1 MSEINVEQLTPMMRQ
16 YVEMRRQHP
25 DKLMFYRLGD
35 FYEMFFDDA
44 KVAAS
49 ILDLTLTRRGNQGG
63 EPIPMAGVPVH
74 TAESYITRLMKAGYS
89 VVICDQ
95 LTDKSAAGNN
105 MIERRITRIYT
116 PGTATDEGMIPEKQD
131 NIIAA
136 VFGEKNSFGFAT
148 LSLGSGHFTTTEV
161 NSINDLLMFIAKTSP
176 AELLYPEH
184 FTHYQDLAEV
194 LCRKALPL
202 WDFDFKNAQA
212 LLCEQF
218 KTKSLTGFDLD
229 KLHAGVC
236 AAGALLKYVKDM
248 QKVDI
253 EHITGI
259 THDRSSDIVLLD
271 KNAQRN
277 LELSKNLSGNDE
289 GTLLSVLDDTR
300 TAMGSRLLRHM
311 MTNPL
316 RDNQQINER
325 LDLVE
330 AFMQCPTADELGMEL
345 ASIGDIERIVAR
357 IGLRSAKPRDLSKL
371 REALAT
377 LPKIKQLM
385 VNAWPEYASLQP
397 EVAALAESEGDGTHN
412 AYPAPT
418 AMGEQQD
425 LAAEPRT
432 AEPAPTEDSTAADTT
447 SSESA
452 EASASNADAEA
463 EAEAESEAE
472 PAATAATPESATTAS
487 TVNAD
492 GAVDSAEAASA
503 DLSHHSEEASN
514 SYGAAAVA
522 ASENTA
528 TTENTTAETGAS
540 GGDGEAET
548 DAKRRFAQMLIN
560 QAAQIPDSAEVLDL
574 LQRAIM
580 EFPALLIRD
589 GGVIAAGYNAELDE
603 LRDLQNGSEHTLAE
617 IEEREKER
625 TGINTLRVRFNNVHG
640 YYIEVSR
647 GAAEKVPMDYI
658 RRQTLK
664 NSERFITPEL
674 KELEEKTLSAQTR
687 SLQIEKELYTQL
699 LELLITH
706 LPTLSSFAHSIARLD
721 AMMALARV
729 AVKRHYF
736 RPELVS
742 DSLIKITAGRHPVVE
757 ALSNTPFIAN
767 GIELNDKRN
776 LAVISG
782 PNMGGKSTFMRQT
795 ALIAIMARMGSFVPA
810 TQAVIGDIDRIF
822 TRIGA
827 SDDLASGRST
837 FMVEMEET
845 ATILNN
851 ATTKSLVIMD
861 EVGRGTSGAE
871 GAAIAE
877 AIVQYIAKDLKA
889 KTLFATHYTEVTT
902 LIENYA
908 NAFNL
913 CFNAQEFNGKIVFL
927 YHAEPG
933 RQSRSFGIEVAQLAG
948 VPAKITKRAVGF
960 YRAHAKE
967 LESQDLFT
975 PPLLG
980 AVPADSNNTT
990 AAEEAISDSATT
1002 AAQSKGDAHE
1012 ALTQA
1017 VERIKV
1023 LEAQVR
1029 ESSARAEAAESEYE
1043 RYVQLA
1049 QRIRALEV
1057 EQLTPLEALNTLY
1070 QLKEM
1075 LCKGN

>member
-330 AFMQCPTADELGMEL
+330 AFMHCPTADELGMEL

-385 VNAWPEYASLQP
+385 VNAWPEYASLPP
-397 EVAALAESEGDGTHN
+397 EVAALAESAGRPQATS
-412 AYPAPT
+412 APT
-418 AMGEQQD
+418 ATVEQQD
-425 LAAEPRT
+425 LAATPSM
-432 AEPAPTEDSTAADTT
+432 AEPTSTGDSTAADTT
-447 SSESA
+447 TSTATA

-463 EAEAESEAE
+463 EP
-472 PAATAATPESATTAS
+472 PATSATPESVPTAS
-487 TVNAD
+487 AVNANV
-492 GAVDSAEAASA
+492 AVNSTDAASAEHSNYSEEISNTAGAAAASA
-503 DLSHHSEEASN
+503 DAADANAAEA
-514 SYGAAAVA
+514 G
-522 ASENTA
+522 T
-528 TTENTTAETGAS
+528 S
-540 GGDGEAET
+540 GDEADT
-548 DAKRRFAQMLIN
+548 KRRFAQMLIN

-603 LRDLQNGSEHTLAE
+603 LRDLQNGSEHTLAD
-617 IEEREKER
+617 IEAREKER

-699 LELLITH
+699 LEILITH

-742 DSLIKITAGRHPVVE
+742 DSIIKITAGRHPVVE

-877 AIVQYIAKDLKA
+877 AIVQYMAKDLKA

-980 AVPADSNNTT
+980 AVPADNNNNSNTSAT
-990 AAEEAISDSATT
+990 ETGSDSAAT

-1075 LCKGN
+1075 LCKGK

>member
-397 EVAALAESEGDGTHN
+397 EVAALAEGVGEEAPQAT
-412 AYPAPT
+412 PAPT
-418 AMGEQQD
+418 ATGKQQD
-425 LAAEPRT
+425 LAAAPRT
-432 AEPAPTEDSTAADTT
+432 AEPAPTEDSTAADTNT
-447 SSESA
+447 AAAAANDSDSA
-452 EASASNADAEA
+452 GADTASNEAAEA
-463 EAEAESEAE
+463 EA
-472 PAATAATPESATTAS
+472 AATAATPESATTANDGNS
-487 TVNAD
+487 AD
-492 GAVDSAEAASA
+492 AADSAEH
-503 DLSHHSEEASN
+503 SHHSEEASN

-699 LELLITH
+699 LEILITH

-927 YHAEPG
+927 YHAELG

-990 AAEEAISDSATT
+990 AAEEAISDSA
-1002 AAQSKGDAHE
+1002 AANAQSKGDAHE

-1017 VERIKV
+1017 AERIKV

>member
-418 AMGEQQD
+418 AIGEQQD

-492 GAVDSAEAASA
+492 GA
-503 DLSHHSEEASN
+503 
-514 SYGAAAVA
+514 AVGA
-522 ASENTA
+522 ASENAA
-528 TTENTTAETGAS
+528 TYENAAAEAGAS
-540 GGDGEAET
+540 GGEAAT
-548 DAKRRFAQMLIN
+548 KRRFAQMLIN

-589 GGVIAAGYNAELDE
+589 GGVIATGYNAELDE

-699 LELLITH
+699 LELLITN

-810 TQAVIGDIDRIF
+810 TQAMIGDIDRIF

-990 AAEEAISDSATT
+990 AAEEAISDSA
-1002 AAQSKGDAHE
+1002 AANAQSKGDAHE

-1017 VERIKV
+1017 AERIKV